1 MISKV
6 CKSPDP
12 VDQLLISD
20 VVCFKPRGYLTHAFW
35 RMVFL
40 QFYLRGLGL
49 KLGELFRP
57 R

>member
-20 VVCFKPRGYLTHAFW
+20 VVCFKPGGYLTHAFW
-35 RMVFL
+35 RMVFHK
-40 QFYLRGLGL
+40 FIFVDLG
-49 KLGELFRP
+49 
-57 R
+57 